1 MSRAASKRNT
11 RRAKTS
17 SASSAARAAGKAEN
31 VDLRGHAVAPDL
43 EAIGRFIREMIA
55 RGAIAELVTA
65 LLALLQR
72 MRELNT
78 ELMASI
84 AAKSRARPPSETR
97 RRLQLELPLL
107 FATPAN
113 DTSGADAADLEGPP
127 EPPLAPPEPAASTSP
142 EKTKEERAKENRA
155 RSRDNHGRAAL
166 PKHLC
171 RVAGA
176 TFLVPAAECI
186 CATCNRLTKSIA
198 FKTSEKL
205 TVRPC
210 EFVVEQERV
219 ETRSCRKCHAYI
231 VTARKPEEVV
241 PRGLLGNELLV
252 QALVDHYDN
261 GVPWERMQQTAR
273 QQSVPLSANTLAS
286 SVGAAIDRFEP
297 VVEHIKEHALAASY
311 TALDATSIKVLDEE
325 HPLGVRTGSM
335 WLIEGDHAYA
345 YFVFAATA
353 EAWHIDELLRGRVL
367 GSVMCDGSPT
377 NNCVERAGGQ
387 RGGCNAHA
395 RRGLVKALRLGDA
408 RALRGLDLF
417 AKLFHVDAESRRL
430 GESVDARFVR
440 RQLESAPIVEELR
453 VWTATMRVEV
463 EPKSELGKALRCI
476 ERQWRRLTRFLHD
489 PRMDLTNNEVERDLR
504 RWVLDRKT
512 WMFVGHDKSA
522 RRAADALTLLTT
534 CRKMG
539 VEPRRYLRETL
550 AKILAGESDPVAL
563 SPEAF
568 ARAVAAER
576 AAAERA
582 AAENAARAAAA

>member
-1 MSRAASKRNT
+1 MSRTASKRNT

-17 SASSAARAAGKAEN
+17 SVSSDARAAGKAEN
-31 VDLRGHAVAPDL
+31 VDLRAHAVAPDL

-65 LLALLQR
+65 VLALLQR

-97 RRLQLELPLL
+97 HRLQLELPLL

-113 DTSGADAADLEGPP
+113 DTSGADGADLEGPP
-127 EPPLAPPEPAASTSP
+127 EPPPPASTNP
-142 EKTKEERAKENRA
+142 EKPKGERAKENRA
-155 RSRDNHGRAAL
+155 RSRDNHGRAVIPEHL
-166 PKHLC
+166 P

-186 CATCNRLTKSIA
+186 CARCNKLTKSIA
-198 FKTSEKL
+198 FKTTEKL

-219 ETRSCRKCHAYI
+219 ETRSCGKCHAYI

-241 PRGLLGNELLV
+241 SRGVLGNELLV

-273 QQSVPLSANTLAS
+273 QQDVPLSANTLAS

-297 VVEHIKEHALAASY
+297 IVEHIKEHALAASY
-311 TALDATSIKVLDEE
+311 TALDATSIKVLDQE

-353 EAWHIDELLRGRVL
+353 EAWLIDELLRGRVL

-408 RALRGLDLF
+408 RAIRGLDLF

-453 VWTATMRVEV
+453 VWTAAMREEV
-463 EPKSELGKALRCI
+463 EPKSELGKALGYI

-539 VEPRRYLRETL
+539 VEPRRYLRESL

-568 ARAVAAER
+568 ARAVAVER
-576 AAAERA
+576 AAAES
-582 AAENAARAAAA
+582 AARAAAA